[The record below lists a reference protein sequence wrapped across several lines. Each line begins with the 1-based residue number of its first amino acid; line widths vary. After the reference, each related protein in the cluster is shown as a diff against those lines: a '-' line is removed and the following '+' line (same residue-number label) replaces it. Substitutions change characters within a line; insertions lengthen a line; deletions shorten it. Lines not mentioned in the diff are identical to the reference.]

1 MAERIVDLVAKK
13 YLRRFTE
20 EFKKTQTESIL
31 LSGGKFE
38 DFNEV
43 KSYINLIYKRIIK
56 DNFDEK
62 DAQYLVYNYGRQTD
76 VILKKYDELKT
87 GTSLEK
93 MIKAEVWFTIHY
105 EMTCSPADF
114 FIRRTGRAYFNIESV
129 YKNLSLVLTEFTMHL
144 SWKKEILNEKK
155 EELNKALE
163 LITSFN

>member
-1 MAERIVDLVAKK
+1 
-13 YLRRFTE
+13 
-20 EFKKTQTESIL
+20 
-31 LSGGKFE
+31 
-38 DFNEV
+38 
-43 KSYINLIYKRIIK
+43 
-56 DNFDEK
+56 
-62 DAQYLVYNYGRQTD
+62 
-76 VILKKYDELKT
+76 
-87 GTSLEK
+87 

-155 EELNKALE
+155 EELNKSLE